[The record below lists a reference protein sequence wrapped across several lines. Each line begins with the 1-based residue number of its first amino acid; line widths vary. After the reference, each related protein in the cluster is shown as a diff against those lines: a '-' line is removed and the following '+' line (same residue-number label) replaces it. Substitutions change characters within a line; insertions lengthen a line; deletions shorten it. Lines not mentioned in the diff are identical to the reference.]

1 MRPGGLRAQEAT
13 QELRSSRTGP
23 LACFLLHRP
32 DRGRPL
38 LRPPA
43 TREPSPLA
51 LARPLALRLLLGA
64 RRTLSEVA
72 GVSFSFL
79 FFFFSI
85 SVSARG
91 EASQE
96 TLKGLLDGAQG
107 FDEKQREGNTAM
119 DLRSEFGKAIPG
131 PFWEAESRRPP
142 RNAAGFL

>member
-1 MRPGGLRAQEAT
+1 MRPGELRAQEAT
-13 QELRSSRTGP
+13 QELRSSRTG
-23 LACFLLHRP
+23 
-32 DRGRPL
+32 
-38 LRPPA
+38 
-43 TREPSPLA
+43 PLA

-72 GVSFSFL
+72 GVSFSF

-85 SVSARG
+85 SVSALG
-91 EASQE
+91 EASEE

-107 FDEKQREGNTAM
+107 FDEKQREGNTAL